1 VVLENRAVGV
11 SITSRVSIEIAQGC
25 PSMKLPRATASLHRQ
40 IARCLWRNAPT
51 LPKEERLKALRNAE
65 LHAGL
70 ARALD
75 ENPDLGLSKSAEAN
89 PEVAGCV

>member
-1 VVLENRAVGV
+1 MVMKFP
-11 SITSRVSIEIAQGC
+11 RV
-25 PSMKLPRATASLHRQ
+25 TAALHRQ
-40 IARCLWRNAPT
+40 VARRLWRNAPT

-75 ENPDLGLSKSAEAN
+75 ENPDLGLAKSLSESAIPDVVFCPTLPARDAGERG
-89 PEVAGCV
+89 EVE

>member
-1 VVLENRAVGV
+1 
-11 SITSRVSIEIAQGC
+11 
-25 PSMKLPRATASLHRQ
+25 MKLKLPKATANGHRQ
-40 IARCLWRNAPT
+40 VAQVLWRNAST
-51 LPKEERLKALRNAE
+51 LPKEQRLKALKQAA

-75 ENPDLGLSKSAEAN
+75 ADPDLGLSKSAEAN

>member
-1 VVLENRAVGV
+1 VFPLRSRNGGRA
-11 SITSRVSIEIAQGC
+11 ITRR
-25 PSMKLPRATASLHRQ
+25 MKLKLPKATANGHRQ
-40 IARCLWRNAPT
+40 IARALWRNAPN
-51 LPKEERLKALRNAE
+51 LPTAAERVRALKQAA

-75 ENPDLGLSKSAEAN
+75 ENPDLGMAKSPEAN

>member
-1 VVLENRAVGV
+1 MV
-11 SITSRVSIEIAQGC
+11 
-25 PSMKLPRATASLHRQ
+25 MKLPRAIASLHRQ

-75 ENPDLGLSKSAEAN
+75 AN
-89 PEVAGCV
+89 PNLGPDNARTECPEKHEGRPSATLACLA

>member
-1 VVLENRAVGV
+1 
-11 SITSRVSIEIAQGC
+11 
-25 PSMKLPRATASLHRQ
+25 
-40 IARCLWRNAPT
+40 LWRNAPT

-75 ENPDLGLSKSAEAN
+75 ENPDLGMAKSPEAN
-89 PEVAGCV
+89 TEVAGCV

>member
-1 VVLENRAVGV
+1 MV
-11 SITSRVSIEIAQGC
+11 
-25 PSMKLPRATASLHRQ
+25 MKLPKATANGHRQ
-40 IARCLWRNAPT
+40 VAKVLWRNAST
-51 LPKEERLKALRNAE
+51 LPKAERLKALKQAV

-75 ENPDLGLSKSAEAN
+75 ENPDLGMAKSPEAN